1 MVGSLPTSIT
11 STSISIQWTVTNA
24 ITATGYTISYSNT
37 DNTEC
42 FTDSN
47 TVTDIDGSTDGYTI
61 GGLEEG
67 AQYTI
72 TVAIEGRA
80 DDDTV
85 IQATQDAGNTLHEGN
100 GYAITDLLF
109 SSSICCSYFCESICS
124 DLLQHHCP
132 VGGSELH

>member
-1 MVGSLPTSIT
+1 MVGTLPTSIT
-11 STSISIQWTVTNA
+11 STSISIQWTVIDA
-24 ITATGYTISYSNT
+24 ITATGYTISYRNT

-47 TVTDIDGSTDGYTI
+47 TVTDIDGSDDDYTI

-67 AQYTI
+67 TEYTI

-100 GYAITDLLF
+100 G
-109 SSSICCSYFCESICS
+109 
-124 DLLQHHCP
+124 
-132 VGGSELH
+132 